1 METVSQLKNGRPST
15 TRDATRI
22 LKKNTNNIK
31 RHSDQVRYIPV
42 EKKST
47 ENMPSRISVFMVA
60 CWFEFSSLVI
70 VQVVHTTGIVPKVKV
85 SNAKVL
91 NEGIGTYYK

>member
-1 METVSQLKNGRPST
+1 MWKPFHSSEKIWSPFNHEGYNKN
-15 TRDATRI
+15 
-22 LKKNTNNIK
+22 KKTHKQNTIN
-31 RHSDQVRYIPV
+31 IPV

-70 VQVVHTTGIVPKVKV
+70 VQVVHTTEIVPKVIV
-85 SNAKVL
+85 SKSEVF
-91 NEGIGTYYK
+91 NEAIGTCYK